1 MAKTKKK
8 EKIVDLK
15 PQKITE
21 EQLTN
26 VQTTIN
32 TLNRL
37 QLEVGMFETR
47 KHRILHEISSVN
59 EELTRIQ
66 GELEKEYG
74 TFDININDGV
84 INYPKENGEVNKKD

>member
-84 INYPKENGEVNKKD
+84 INYPKENGEVNKED

>member
-66 GELEKEYG
+66 SELEKEYG